1 MEGRLDAELRLE
13 AFNLFNHANFANP
26 STNIGSSLFGQ
37 VTTTLG
43 PRVGEI
49 ALHLRF

>member
-37 VTTTLG
+37 VTQTLG